1 MKTPKILPWLA
12 RKHGVSEARAGKLWA
27 CAVRYATAKTGWVGT
42 PDYWKCAM
50 DRFVELLEAEVSPC
64 RPPISAWIRIQ
75 SRLGMLPLIAGQGMA
90 LAAAGWWRCSALNRK
105 PCT

>member
-27 CAVRYATAKTGWVGT
+27 SAVRHATAKTGWVGT

-50 DRFVELLEAEVSPC
+50 DRFLELLEAEVSPC
-64 RPPISAWIRIQ
+64 RPPISAWVRIQ
-75 SRLGMLPLIAGQGMA
+75 GRLGLLPLIAGQGLTMVA
-90 LAAAGWWRCSALNRK
+90 TQWWQRARFTRR